1 MGMSG
6 NHIQPLIERI
16 RAIFLS
22 TLTGEPTPEFSQLIN
37 TIRHEGYSDE
47 IIVAMIWNRDYGTQK
62 ISRLGDNLEWNA
74 LNTMVERTCLPI
86 NQAM

>member
-16 RAIFLS
+16 RAIFLGNPM
-22 TLTGEPTPEFSQLIN
+22 GEPTPEVSQLIN
-37 TIRHEGYSDE
+37 TIRQEGYSDE
-47 IIVAMIWNRDYGTQK
+47 VIVAMIWNREYGTKK

-74 LNTMVERTCLPI
+74 LNAMVERTRLSSQP
-86 NQAM
+86 M